1 MKTNDTDKH
10 RTTVMLHLM
19 YIREMVDANN
29 KHLKELNGRVRTN
42 EVTLSWIKGIGTTI
56 TFVVGAILT
65 WLGIQK

>member
-1 MKTNDTDKH
+1 MKTNDIDKH

-19 YIREMVDANN
+19 YIREMVDSNN

-42 EVTLSWIKGIGTTI
+42 EVALSWIKGIGTTI

-65 WLGIQK
+65 WLGLDK